1 MRTLLSDRWR
11 TLWLPAL
18 VFSLGSAV
26 ALGVW
31 GRLITERREQVVGS
45 ARTIAAESRAAIA
58 VKLTRHLS
66 ALEDLA
72 EAWGRFDRD
81 PLPEWA
87 EEADRLMRNV
97 PGFRYVAWVSS
108 EAGRTRV
115 AHAAGRESA
124 RIPDESVARAHAA
137 APAIAGPEPLD
148 DGSFGYDV
156 YLPVANGRGVLAAGV
171 SVSELL
177 LNPLQDSAPGY
188 AISIAWG
195 GREILAR
202 GQPVR
207 DAALGWWRAEGE
219 LPLAFGT
226 VWRVVHAPTPELA
239 RATLGSSPHVLL
251 AGGVLLSAAGAF
263 IAHQLLLARRS
274 ARELAVANQA
284 LGARVREA
292 SESAAVLRRLSEE
305 LERRVAARTRELEG
319 AMSELEAFNYSVSHD
334 LRSPLGAILNFVA
347 ILEEDHLQH
356 LERGGAEVLA
366 RIRGSTERALALLE
380 GLLALSRASRA
391 KLELEDLDMGA
402 LVREAFVQARVAR
415 GERDV
420 ELELGPLPPARG
432 DRALIADVLANL
444 FDNALKY
451 SRGREKRRVVVSGR
465 ADAAEILYSVSDNG
479 VGFDA
484 RFAGK
489 LFGVFERLHPREQF
503 EGTGVG
509 LAMVARIVHRHG
521 GRVWAESRP
530 QQGACFF
537 FSLPHAGGA
546 AP

>member
-1 MRTLLSDRWR
+1 MSTLLPDRWR

-18 VFSLGSAV
+18 VFSLGFAT

-31 GRLITERREQVVGS
+31 SRLITERREQVLHS
-45 ARTIAAESRAAIA
+45 ARTVAAESRAAIDA
-58 VKLTRHLS
+58 KLKRHIS

-87 EEADRLMRNV
+87 EEANRLMQNV
-97 PGFRYVAWVSS
+97 PGFRYVAWVSN

-115 AHAAGRESA
+115 AHAAGQEGGHG
-124 RIPDESVARAHAA
+124 PDESVARAHAT
-137 APAIAGPEPLD
+137 APAIAGPGRLD
-148 DGSFGYDV
+148 DGSFGYDL

-171 SVSELL
+171 SVSGLL
-177 LNPLQDSAPGY
+177 LHPLQDSAPGY
-188 AISIAWG
+188 AISIDWG
-195 GREILAR
+195 GREVLAR

-207 DAALGWWRAEGE
+207 DVALDWWRVEGE
-219 LPLAFGT
+219 LPVAFGA

-239 RATLGSSPHVLL
+239 HSMLSNSPHLLL
-251 AGGVLLSAAGAF
+251 AGGLLLSAAGAL
-263 IAHQLLLARRS
+263 IAHQLQLARRH
-274 ARELAVANQA
+274 ARELAAANQA
-284 LGARVREA
+284 LGARVREE

-347 ILEEDHLQH
+347 ILEEDHQQR
-356 LERGGAEVLA
+356 LEHGGAEVLA

-380 GLLALSRASRA
+380 GLLELSRASRA
-391 KLELEDLDMGA
+391 KLELEDLDMTA

-420 ELELGPLPPARG
+420 ELALEPLPPARG

-451 SRGREKRRVVVSGR
+451 SRGCEKRRVGVSGR
-465 ADAAEILYSVSDNG
+465 GEGAEIVYAVADNG

-521 GRVWAESRP
+521 GRVWAEGAP

-537 FSLPHAGGA
+537 FSLPRAGGA
-546 AP
+546 AS